1 MLENTN
7 SRQALGFVRFSTGG
21 CICFTCKFQQLQ
33 HDLSRTVP
41 VSTVPGV
48 SFSLLASSSLLLQ
61 ILQQVL
67 LLNRCSLPGSDTM
80 KQDLSFMSD
89 YDTII
94 WSITTQ
100 PEYCTDNAMPTCGI
114 P

>member
-67 LLNRCSLPGSDTM
+67 LLNRCSLPGSDIM

-94 WSITTQ
+94 WSITT
-100 PEYCTDNAMPTCGI
+100 
-114 P
+114 